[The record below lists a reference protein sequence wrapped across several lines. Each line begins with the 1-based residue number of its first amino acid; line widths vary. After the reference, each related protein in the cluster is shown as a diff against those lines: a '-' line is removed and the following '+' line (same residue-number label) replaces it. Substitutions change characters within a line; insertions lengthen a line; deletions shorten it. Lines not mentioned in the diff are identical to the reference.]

1 MRVHDAMSTDILMI
15 GPEHTLRAAAKLM
28 AARKVGAA
36 AVHDPD
42 GHGVGI
48 LTERDILLSIGAGE
62 NPDVERAGA
71 HLTSDV
77 VFAAPEWTLEQ
88 AAQAMV
94 QGGFR
99 HLIVLSGADVS
110 GIVSVRDI
118 VRAYASAGTLITTA

>member
-1 MRVHDAMSTDILMI
+1 MRVRDAMSTDILMI
-15 GPEHTLRAAAKLM
+15 GPEHTLRAAARLM

-48 LTERDILLSIGAGE
+48 LTERDILLSIGAGQD
-62 NPDVERAGA
+62 PDVERAGA
-71 HLTSDV
+71 HLTADV
-77 VFAAPEWTLEQ
+77 VFAAPEWTLER
-88 AAQAMV
+88 AAEAMV

-118 VRAYASAGTLITTA
+118 VRAYSKSGALSSTV